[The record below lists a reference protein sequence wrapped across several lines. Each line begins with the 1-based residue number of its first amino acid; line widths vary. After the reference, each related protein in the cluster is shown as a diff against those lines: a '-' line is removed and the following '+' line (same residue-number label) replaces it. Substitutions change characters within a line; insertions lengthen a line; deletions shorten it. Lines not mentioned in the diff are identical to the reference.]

1 MRRVMGGA
9 VNAGAWLAASRAR
22 PLAHWRRVARDN
34 AKRFGMAV
42 PPLSGV
48 IALFAVIAMKIPLFG
63 LVVVPLGATAV
74 AAVLAVMSLPGE
86 LAAIGRYVVKV
97 RNERAFPN
105 REDEASVLRCA
116 IAQAWDLAL
125 PPILRWLHK

>member
-1 MRRVMGGA
+1 MEAWA
-9 VNAGAWLAASRAR
+9 VENPAAYK
-22 PLAHWRRVARDN
+22 ARDN